1 MVIVKSAWSPYSDL
15 LQQMCYNSSPLQ
27 GIIGVLYR
35 QAACVLVDSV
45 LFQLTVFFSMFGM
58 VIHYYNR
65 QERHSDLA
73 CSPALSQLCPAMS
86 YTGGWSQVL
95 GLLSIF
101 FASGTAVGLYGLSRL
116 IISRLY

>member
-1 MVIVKSAWSPYSDL
+1 MVLINNTLSD
-15 LQQMCYNSSPLQ
+15 SIHSPLSSQ

-35 QAACVLVDSV
+35 QAACLLVDSV

-65 QERHSDLA
+65 HERHTDLA
-73 CSPALSQLCPAMS
+73 CSPSLPSLCPAMT
-86 YTGGWSQVL
+86 YTGGWSQ
-95 GLLSIF
+95 LLAIISI
-101 FASGTAVGLYGLSRL
+101 AATSLTAVGLYGLSRL

>member
-1 MVIVKSAWSPYSDL
+1 
-15 LQQMCYNSSPLQ
+15 MCYNSSPLQ

>member
-1 MVIVKSAWSPYSDL
+1 MVLINNTLSDSTHSTL
-15 LQQMCYNSSPLQ
+15 SSQ

-35 QAACVLVDSV
+35 QAACLLVDSV

-73 CSPALSQLCPAMS
+73 CSPGLSHLCPTLTN

-101 FASGTAVGLYGLSRL
+101 FASGTAIGLYGLSRL